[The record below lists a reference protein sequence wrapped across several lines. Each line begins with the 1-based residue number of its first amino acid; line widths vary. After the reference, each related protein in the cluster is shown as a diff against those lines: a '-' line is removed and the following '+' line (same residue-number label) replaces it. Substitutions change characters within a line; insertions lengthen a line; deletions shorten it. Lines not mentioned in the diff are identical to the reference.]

1 MTSFMKDRD
10 KILKNLESPE
20 VMIQIMD
27 YCKKYNI
34 DMPKDTL
41 VILAGLH
48 KARLYVIS
56 KDITKEMKEKS
67 KLWLKEHGFKE
78 EIY

>member
-1 MTSFMKDRD
+1 MTSFIKNRD

-20 VMIQIMD
+20 VMIQVMD

-34 DMPKDTL
+34 DMPQDTL

-48 KARLYVIS
+48 KARLYVTS
-56 KDITKEMKEKS
+56 EDITEEMKEKS
-67 KLWLKEHGFKE
+67 KLWLKDHGFKE
-78 EIY
+78 KIY